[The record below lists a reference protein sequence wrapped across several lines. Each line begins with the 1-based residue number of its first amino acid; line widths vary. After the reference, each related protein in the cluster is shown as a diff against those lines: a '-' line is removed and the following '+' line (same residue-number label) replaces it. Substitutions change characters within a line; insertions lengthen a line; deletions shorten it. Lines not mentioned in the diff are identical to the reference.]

1 MILYEKTWNFL
12 LFCPRYAKETDV
24 MTKLR
29 HFVVYIHL
37 GDI

>member
-1 MILYEKTWNFL
+1 MILCEKAGISCF
-12 LFCPRYAKETDV
+12 FCPRYAKETDV

>member
-1 MILYEKTWNFL
+1 MILYEKSWNFL
-12 LFCPRYAKETDV
+12 LFCPRYAKETDA